1 MKPRF
6 PQKEVFVMARDH
18 GVTEEGVSLF
28 PKEVTT
34 EMVGNFLKG
43 GAGINAFAKNA
54 GAEVNVVD
62 MGVDARLDRVYGK
75 DCVMDR
81 KINFGTKN
89 FTKEPA
95 MTREEATQSLEYGI
109 QLVIDAKSR
118 GADLIATGD
127 MGIANS
133 TA

>member
-1 MKPRF
+1 
-6 PQKEVFVMARDH
+6 
-18 GVTEEGVSLF
+18 
-28 PKEVTT
+28 
-34 EMVGNFLKG
+34 
-43 GAGINAFAKNA
+43 
-54 GAEVNVVD
+54 
-62 MGVDARLDRVYGK
+62 
-75 DCVMDR
+75 MDR

-127 MGIANS
+127 MGIANT